1 MERLQGRLFKLHDTV
16 RYRTAIPTVQV
27 YVRNYIVRL
36 LHDFSF

>member
-27 YVRNYIVRL
+27 YVRNYTIGL
-36 LHDFSF
+36 LHNFSF